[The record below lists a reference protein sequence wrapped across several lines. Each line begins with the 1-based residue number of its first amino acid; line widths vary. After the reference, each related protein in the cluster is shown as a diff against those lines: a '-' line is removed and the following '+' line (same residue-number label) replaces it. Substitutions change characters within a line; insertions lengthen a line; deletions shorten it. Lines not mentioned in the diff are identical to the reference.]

1 MFALVLQVPN
11 ENRTD
16 FSIVLLY
23 KRPRTENTACA
34 KRVRPFAKIRTGES
48 KSKLA
53 CILPRGRIF
62 DEVKDTNNSGKAAE
76 TGPPEAFF
84 QPNVIFSARKCAKI
98 KNMPI
103 FAVPKQRFWIGRT
116 GQALLPRP
124 KRRGAGVVDR
134 AALEMR
140 CTGNCTGGSNPSLSA
155 INAEN
160 QQIIKQT
167 PNFTPKNV
175 KLGVFI
181 LFKTNHIRSENN
193 LIKNRTNEKNN
204 QFIFRKIS
212 YLCIWLYIFSQNKDN
227 QKG

>member
-1 MFALVLQVPN
+1 M
-11 ENRTD
+11 
-16 FSIVLLY
+16 
-23 KRPRTENTACA
+23 PRNKKYVYIC
-34 KRVRPFAKIRTGES
+34 S
-48 KSKLA
+48 
-53 CILPRGRIF
+53 
-62 DEVKDTNNSGKAAE
+62 
-76 TGPPEAFF
+76 
-84 QPNVIFSARKCAKI
+84 
-98 KNMPI
+98 
-103 FAVPKQRFWIGRT
+103 
-116 GQALLPRP
+116 P
-124 KRRGAGVVDR
+124 KRKVFPCGIYWRDAGVVDR

-167 PNFTPKNV
+167 PNFIPKNV

-212 YLCIWLYIFSQNKDN
+212 YLCSK
-227 QKG
+227 